1 MGTSLVC
8 LCSVVKT
15 DLPRFAVVYFVV
27 SGFF

>member
-1 MGTSLVC
+1 MRTSLFG
-8 LCSVVKT
+8 LCSVIKT